1 MNFDNC
7 TLYYKESCPFCK
19 RVLHFMDNVGITC
32 EMKDT
37 LISNNAEEL
46 MEIGGKTQVPCMV
59 IDEKPMYESM
69 DIINYIK
76 DRVDAE
82 K

>member
-7 TLYYKESCPFCK
+7 TLYYKESCPFCN
-19 RVLHFMDNVGITC
+19 RVLRFMDNVGVTC

-37 LISNNAEEL
+37 LTGNNADEL

-59 IDEKPMYESM
+59 IDGEPMYESM
-69 DIINYIK
+69 DIINYVK
-76 DRVDAE
+76 NRVDAE
-82 K
+82 

>member
-1 MNFDNC
+1 MNVDNC
-7 TLYYKESCPFCK
+7 ILYYKENCPFSN
-19 RVLHFMDNVGITC
+19 RVTRYMENLGVTC
-32 EMKDT
+32 EMKNT
-37 LISNNAEEL
+37 LLGNNADEL

-59 IDEKPMYESM
+59 IDGKPLYESM

-76 DRVDAE
+76 DRVDEE

>member
-19 RVLHFMDNVGITC
+19 RVTRFMDNVGVTC

-37 LISNNAEEL
+37 LVSDNAEEL
-46 MEIGGKTQVPCMV
+46 MEIGGKTQVPCMI
-59 IDEKPMYESM
+59 IDGNPMYESM
-69 DIINYIK
+69 DIINYVK
-76 DRVDAE
+76 NRVDAE